1 MFAFCWDM
9 CCRQLSV
16 GGMFNIKNIIIT
28 FSFFFIPSLYPLV
41 TQAKYLFDKSKYLN
55 TGQLAMPLAVMKI
68 CVIVFF
74 NILRNFGKKRFF
86 LFPYSDIV
94 IVFSSYHILCYK
106 FCTWKG
112 GGASQDCGV
121 QSDWGRTRRHVGVST
136 TNNNSVTDVSHLAG
150 MLSMLQTWRP
160 PATPPPPY
168 EPPPSYSLAVFMAD
182 NDAYIVSEPVLVWSR
197 PRSYLLTSSFLIK
210 QNF

>member
-16 GGMFNIKNIIIT
+16 GGMFDIKNIIIT

-55 TGQLAMPLAVMKI
+55 TGQLAMPQLLKSTLLFLYI
-68 CVIVFF
+68 SKTFW
-74 NILRNFGKKRFF
+74 RFF
-86 LFPYSDIV
+86 FVSFYSDIV
-94 IVFSSYHILCYK
+94 LIFSSYHILCYK

-182 NDAYIVSEPVLVWSR
+182 NDAYIVSEPVLV
-197 PRSYLLTSSFLIK
+197 
-210 QNF
+210 